1 MTFETIMQ
9 AFTTELL
16 ERLRPMVV
24 QMVRN
29 ELDNANGDPALATI
43 AENINL
49 ANLARHIDLEDLAE
63 ELTTSQLNEIA
74 DEINLKDGLTRAII
88 GGLDYNELACS
99 IDMHDL
105 TGNIDLTDLASNID
119 MDDLARNIDLTELCE
134 KVDYAE
140 FANYIDVTDIAVK
153 LDLNELADSLA
164 FSPDTLAAKIDLTAH
179 IQDYFNRNSFKVVQ
193 MMAPAAAP
201 VPAPA
206 EVEHVTI

>member
-29 ELDNANGDPALATI
+29 ELDNANGDPALETI

-49 ANLARHIDLEDLAE
+49 ANLARHIDLEDLAA
-63 ELTTSQLNEIA
+63 ELTTGQINDIA
-74 DEINLKDGLTRAII
+74 DEIALKDELVRAII
-88 GGLDYNELACS
+88 NGLDYNEIAS
-99 IDMHDL
+99 NIDMDDL
-105 TGNIDLTDLASNID
+105 TGNIDLTDLAGNID
-119 MDDLARNIDLTELCE
+119 MDDLSRHLDLTELSQNI
-134 KVDYAE
+134 DYAE
-140 FANYIDVTDIAVK
+140 LANYIDSTDIAAK

-164 FSPDTLAAKIDLTAH
+164 FSADTLAAKINLTDH
-179 IQDYFNRNSFKVVQ
+179 IQAYFNQNSFKVIQVT
-193 MMAPAAAP
+193 APAP

-206 EVEHVTI
+206 EAEHVTI

>member
-29 ELDNANGDPALATI
+29 ELDNANGDPALETI

-49 ANLARHIDLEDLAE
+49 ANLARHIDLEDLAA
-63 ELTTSQLNEIA
+63 ELTTGQINDIA
-74 DEINLKDGLTRAII
+74 DEIALKDELVRAII
-88 GGLDYNELACS
+88 NGLDYNEIAS
-99 IDMHDL
+99 NIDMDDL

-119 MDDLARNIDLTELCE
+119 MDDLSRNLDLTELSQNI
-134 KVDYAE
+134 DYAE
-140 FANYIDVTDIAVK
+140 LANYIDSTDIAAK

-164 FSPDTLAAKIDLTAH
+164 FSADTLAAKINLTDH
-179 IQDYFNRNSFKVVQ
+179 IQAYFNQNSFKVIQVT
-193 MMAPAAAP
+193 APAP

-206 EVEHVTI
+206 EAEHVTI